1 MADIDPEQVSPAP
14 INTGSLSVDSL
25 IPPSDRERWFPPNP
39 GEQPVAAGSANT
51 SQAIGPTASRPIPAR
66 PVAARPIAGQP
77 IATAPALST
86 SEISA
91 LGGTFAVGAAEGQ
104 DTQPGGEESTDKD
117 DDPVDAAARTAP
129 PWLLSTVLHMLILII
144 LGLISSSEPKSAPA
158 VIELDVYGDEVGDQL
173 IDSSVEIDAPT
184 IAPELESPVVSAIE
198 LPEVTEPLPVLPRSL
213 FTPQGTGAVSDLPAP
228 SIGYG
233 LSGRDSGRKKILL
246 GKYGGNSQTEAA
258 VELALQ
264 WLKRNQRPDGSWSLT
279 GPYDEGAISENT
291 VAATAMALIAFQGAG
306 HTHQQGEYKDVVNK
320 AWNYLLKMQDSQ
332 GLFTNNVVPAFQLFY
347 SHGQATIAICEAY
360 GMTQDPRFRPP
371 AERAIQYCIRTQAPP
386 GGWRYAPKVDSDTS
400 VTGWILMGLQ
410 SAKMSGIEVPQETFD
425 NISRFLDSTAR
436 EGGSK
441 YVYQAHDSVI
451 RDPTMTAEALLCRQ
465 YLGWDRED
473 ERLQKGVAYLVK
485 NPIGVSKADVYYWY
499 YATQVCH
506 HMEGD
511 AWNRWNEAMRRE
523 LPAMQIK
530 SGAEA
535 GSWSSRQ
542 DEWGSRYGRLYQTC
556 LSTYVLEVYYRHL
569 PLYTSVFEKKQP

>member
-1 MADIDPEQVSPAP
+1 
-14 INTGSLSVDSL
+14 
-25 IPPSDRERWFPPNP
+25 
-39 GEQPVAAGSANT
+39 
-51 SQAIGPTASRPIPAR
+51 
-66 PVAARPIAGQP
+66 
-77 IATAPALST
+77 
-86 SEISA
+86 
-91 LGGTFAVGAAEGQ
+91 
-104 DTQPGGEESTDKD
+104 
-117 DDPVDAAARTAP
+117 
-129 PWLLSTVLHMLILII
+129 
-144 LGLISSSEPKSAPA
+144 
-158 VIELDVYGDEVGDQL
+158 
-173 IDSSVEIDAPT
+173 
-184 IAPELESPVVSAIE
+184 
-198 LPEVTEPLPVLPRSL
+198 
-213 FTPQGTGAVSDLPAP
+213 
-228 SIGYG
+228 
-233 LSGRDSGRKKILL
+233 
-246 GKYGGNSQTEAA
+246 
-258 VELALQ
+258 
-264 WLKRNQRPDGSWSLT
+264 
-279 GPYDEGAISENT
+279 
-291 VAATAMALIAFQGAG
+291 
-306 HTHQQGEYKDVVNK
+306 
-320 AWNYLLKMQDSQ
+320 MQDSQ

-347 SHGQATIAICEAY
+347 SHGQATIAVCEAY

-542 DEWGSRYGRLYQTC
+542 DEWGSRYGRRCGGNCRLC
-556 LSTYVLEVYYRHL
+556 
-569 PLYTSVFEKKQP
+569 K